1 MVTQELQSEFYALTN
16 LLCQYL
22 DLQFEAL
29 ITVDTYVVNSVS
41 SLMTAKTLNWAKG
54 TFCPM
59 TDVSTA
65 VDNTTGAINYCGQR
79 NCIEILIPTWSDD
92 LS

>member
-41 SLMTAKTLNWAKG
+41 SLMTAKTLN
-54 TFCPM
+54 
-59 TDVSTA
+59 
-65 VDNTTGAINYCGQR
+65 
-79 NCIEILIPTWSDD
+79 
-92 LS
+92 